1 MSRVIASTLPGTR
14 PSRAIETVDDGAI
27 IEFDMLDASGGQ
39 LTANSTVEDL
49 ATLDFERV
57 DQVNGPIAVRGAAPG
72 DTLQIDLLE
81 FEPAD
86 WGWTASIPGFG
97 LLADQFPD
105 PYLRITAVPGAGERA
120 EFLPGIRVPIVPFC
134 GEVGVAP
141 ETGPRSTIPPDL
153 HGGNMDT
160 RHLIAGSTLF
170 LPVFHDGARLSM
182 GDGHAAQGDG
192 EVCGTAIETPMRA
205 VVRVTVRKDL
215 HLTGPEFLDGRTSKR
230 RPTGRRYATDGIGP
244 DLNGAARDAIS
255 RMIDWLGREHGL
267 APVDAYL
274 LSRSRS
280 TCASARS
287 WTCRTCSSRPTA
299 RCRSSIEVAAAS
311 GGRRSMRARPR
322 RPSPPTR
329 VDGVRAAVPTAGR
342 NTSRCRRPSRSPT
355 SGGTRSIGCAECR
368 DRDVRGSGSS
378 PRRAPRNAGIIGS
391 PRGRARRRA

>member
-1 MSRVIASTLPGTR
+1 MQTIPALHVARDSFHLAWDPAIP
-14 PSRAIETVDDGAI
+14 AIETVDSGAV

-39 LTANSTVEDL
+39 LTATSTVEDL
-49 ATLDFERV
+49 GRLDFDRV

-105 PYLRITAVPGAGERA
+105 PYLRITKVPRAGRLA
-120 EFLPGIRVPIVPFC
+120 EFLPGVQVPIVPFC

-160 RHLIAGSTLF
+160 RHLTAGSTLF

-215 HLTGPEFLDGRTSKR
+215 HLTGPEFITADEAATPS
-230 RPTGRRYATDGIGP
+230 GRRYATDGVGP
-244 DLNGAARDAIS
+244 DLNEAARDAVR
-255 RMIDWLGREHGL
+255 RMIDWLGREHGID
-267 APVDAYL
+267 PTDAYL
-274 LSRSRS
+274 LTSVAVDLRISEIVDM
-280 TCASARS
+280 
-287 WTCRTCSSRPTA
+287 PNVVVTA
-299 RCRSSIEVAAAS
+299 HCPLSIF
-311 GGRRSMRARPR
+311 
-322 RPSPPTR
+322 
-329 VDGVRAAVPTAGR
+329 D
-342 NTSRCRRPSRSPT
+342 
-355 SGGTRSIGCAECR
+355 
-368 DRDVRGSGSS
+368 
-378 PRRAPRNAGIIGS
+378 
-391 PRGRARRRA
+391 